1 MVKFRYTDEMKDWLR
16 THSKGVPYD
25 ELAPQF
31 NAVFGLNKTARQI
44 QSACHDHG
52 AHNGLYKI
60 PESQVNH
67 KARWRPV
74 GSTRLDK
81 DGFVR
86 IKISE
91 PCHWDWAHIVEWEKH
106 HGKIDRRKDIIMFR
120 DGNQQNWHINNL
132 IKTSRRIIGVINKH
146 MANMV
151 NQETIESI
159 ILLAQNKVALG
170 DAWYKLGHG
179 TNRHCSAVN
188 LQYHRRKNDPEYRK
202 KRKEAY
208 QRRKQKEQQ

>member
-1 MVKFRYTDEMKDWLR
+1 MVKFRYTDEMKVWLR

-86 IKISE
+86 IKISGSITSMLNFMRGRE
-91 PCHWDWAHIVEWEKH
+91 AK
-106 HGKIDRRKDIIMFR
+106 GKGFNIGTAIIIAIILIIDR
-120 DGNQQNWHINNL
+120 
-132 IKTSRRIIGVINKH
+132 S
-146 MANMV
+146 
-151 NQETIESI
+151 
-159 ILLAQNKVALG
+159 
-170 DAWYKLGHG
+170 
-179 TNRHCSAVN
+179 
-188 LQYHRRKNDPEYRK
+188 
-202 KRKEAY
+202 
-208 QRRKQKEQQ
+208 